1 MKRRVILL
9 LACVLIGQGAAL
21 AQQPPG
27 RERRVERQ
35 GLAPRERAREA
46 RKDARR
52 ERTERREHRFTPQER
67 QKLRQD
73 LLDANRDMRRK
84 QQ

>member
-21 AQQPPG
+21 AQPPPG

-46 RKDARR
+46 RKDVRR
-52 ERTERREHRFTPQER
+52 ERADRREHRFTPQER

-84 QQ
+84 